1 MHLYSLLEQGVVALT
16 ASRRLAHAIR
26 LGFAQYA
33 QERGLSVWRTPQVLP
48 WSTWLRQQRLVARAV
63 QRRKFEGLL
72 TAAQAR
78 VLWDDVVAKSRVGGT
93 LLMPSNAARLA
104 ARSWQHLHDYLIPL
118 ERLEQFDTEE
128 SRALLEWCRAFEQR
142 CATLGAIDDAR
153 LAHWLFD
160 AQFVPEERIVF
171 VGFDMLV
178 PAVERLVDRWRACGR
193 VMEADETLAASGSV
207 EVAGAPDAAAEIEL
221 AAQWARAQVENGAT
235 SVGVIVGDLASRREE
250 VQRVFENVFAPG
262 RRHTQAPETEVP
274 VVVAAPPPLASYA
287 VVDAALLVLRLAV
300 GDGDSTL
307 VGRILRS
314 PFLGGAIEER
324 SERAVADQVLRE
336 RRRDRWSWLELERW
350 AAQQRCNRL
359 ALAARG
365 LVAALRGLPRQATPS
380 EWAERFYGL
389 LSLSG
394 WPGDRTPTSVE
405 HQVLAKFQDVLAE
418 LGSLDP
424 IAPRLTFAQALR
436 RFEELLRETPFEPE
450 TKGASVVV
458 IDATTSA
465 GMQFEALWVTGLQ
478 ADRFPVPVNPD
489 PLIPIEL
496 QRTAGMLQASAEGSL
511 RLARTQLARW
521 TGCASRVVL
530 SWPEREGDAELAMSP
545 LLARFAHVEPCKDRT
560 PTLRELLFES
570 RPQLELL
577 VDDRA
582 PPVTAGS
589 ATGGAAILEL
599 QSRCPF
605 RAYAEL
611 RLDASALERVGIGVD
626 PAQRGG
632 ILHEILREIWAQ
644 LQTQDALRGLSD
656 AELEARVRD
665 AAQRNAMRILSPDT
679 RVRERLASLEIE
691 SAVRQVMALLAIERQ
706 RPPFKVR
713 FAETSERYSI
723 GGLEITLRPDR
734 IDELADGGELLI
746 DYKLGDAHRPSDW
759 LDRVPGRPRSPQLP
773 LYGLAHG
780 ERLRALAF
788 VVLAAGK
795 VEYRGWS
802 DGANVAP
809 GVDAYPPRGVKV
821 DLGDPMDW
829 QALQHQWRFA
839 LTRLAEQFVAGEAAV
854 DPLRNACDTCH
865 LSMLCR
871 VHELGTSERAE
882 AEHD

>member
-1 MHLYSLLEQGVVALT
+1 
-16 ASRRLAHAIR
+16 
-26 LGFAQYA
+26 
-33 QERGLSVWRTPQVLP
+33 
-48 WSTWLRQQRLVARAV
+48 
-63 QRRKFEGLL
+63 
-72 TAAQAR
+72 
-78 VLWDDVVAKSRVGGT
+78 
-93 LLMPSNAARLA
+93 
-104 ARSWQHLHDYLIPL
+104 
-118 ERLEQFDTEE
+118 
-128 SRALLEWCRAFEQR
+128 
-142 CATLGAIDDAR
+142 
-153 LAHWLFD
+153 
-160 AQFVPEERIVF
+160 
-171 VGFDMLV
+171 
-178 PAVERLVDRWRACGR
+178 
-193 VMEADETLAASGSV
+193 
-207 EVAGAPDAAAEIEL
+207 
-221 AAQWARAQVENGAT
+221 
-235 SVGVIVGDLASRREE
+235 
-250 VQRVFENVFAPG
+250 
-262 RRHTQAPETEVP
+262 
-274 VVVAAPPPLASYA
+274 
-287 VVDAALLVLRLAV
+287 
-300 GDGDSTL
+300 
-307 VGRILRS
+307 
-314 PFLGGAIEER
+314 
-324 SERAVADQVLRE
+324 
-336 RRRDRWSWLELERW
+336 
-350 AAQQRCNRL
+350 
-359 ALAARG
+359 
-365 LVAALRGLPRQATPS
+365 
-380 EWAERFYGL
+380 
-389 LSLSG
+389 
-394 WPGDRTPTSVE
+394 
-405 HQVLAKFQDVLAE
+405 
-418 LGSLDP
+418 
-424 IAPRLTFAQALR
+424 
-436 RFEELLRETPFEPE
+436 
-450 TKGASVVV
+450 
-458 IDATTSA
+458 
-465 GMQFEALWVTGLQ
+465 
-478 ADRFPVPVNPD
+478 
-489 PLIPIEL
+489 
-496 QRTAGMLQASAEGSL
+496 L